1 MQIRREDV
9 DHVADLAR
17 LSLTEEERGKMTREL
32 NSILGHVDK
41 LNKLNTED
49 VQPTFHVLASLK
61 NVTRKDEVVFGL
73 HRDQALQNA
82 PAQQAGCFAVPK
94 TVE

>member
-1 MQIRREDV
+1 MQIQREDV

-17 LSLTEEERGKMTREL
+17 LSLTEEEREKMTREL

-41 LNKLNTED
+41 LNQLDTEG
-49 VQPTFHVLASLK
+49 VQPTFHVLATLK
-61 NVTRKDEVVFGL
+61 NVTRKDEIILGL
-73 HRDQALQNA
+73 DRDRALQNA

>member
-1 MQIRREDV
+1 MQIQREDV
-9 DHVADLAR
+9 DHVANLAR
-17 LSLTEEERGKMTREL
+17 LSLTEEEREKMTREL

-41 LNKLNTED
+41 LNQLDTEG
-49 VQPTFHVLASLK
+49 VQPTFHVLATLK
-61 NVTRKDEVVFGL
+61 NVTRKDEIILGL
-73 HRDQALQNA
+73 DRDRALQNA

>member
-17 LSLTEEERGKMTREL
+17 LSLTQEEREKMTREL

-41 LNKLNTED
+41 LNELKTD
-49 VQPTFHVLASLK
+49 GVQPTFHVLASLK
-61 NVTRKDEVVFGL
+61 NVTRKDKVIHGL
-73 HRDQALQNA
+73 DRDRALQNA
-82 PAQQAGCFAVPK
+82 PSQKSGCFAVPK

>member
-1 MQIRREDV
+1 MQIRREEV

-17 LSLTEEERGKMTREL
+17 LALTEEEREKMTREL

-41 LNKLNTED
+41 LNQLDTEG
-49 VQPTFHVLASLK
+49 VRPTFHVLATLK
-61 NVTRKDEVVFGL
+61 NVTRRDEVISGL

-82 PAQQAGCFAVPK
+82 PARQAGCFAVPK